1 MPLCRSAVQG
11 AAAEAALALRG
22 GGISAR
28 RKQQRIG
35 AVLLEAGGGDLAKV
49 KLWALK
55 LGVKLAFSARCLIT
69 CICIAGTLC
78 VCSA

>member
-1 MPLCRSAVQG
+1 MPLCRLAVRG
-11 AAAEAALALRG
+11 AAAEAALAVRN
-22 GGISAR
+22 GGISAH

-55 LGVKLAFSARCLIT
+55 LG
-69 CICIAGTLC
+69 
-78 VCSA
+78 